1 MRRNGRSRARALW
14 GRERPSVE
22 GSMHAAKVTKKNVAG
37 GMGAALRQDSG
48 HKHVSGEAIY
58 VDDIAEPPGTL
69 QIYIAMSERAHAEVK
84 RLEVA
89 KVRSAPGV
97 AIVLTA
103 KEVPGVN
110 DVSPFAGDDPVFADG
125 LVQYHGQSLFAVAA
139 HSMAAARAAARLA
152 VVDYADK
159 PALLTVD
166 QAMQAGSF
174 LEPPYTLERGDAK
187 AAIAASPHVLEG
199 RVYVGGQEHFYLEGQ
214 VAFAVPGEDEDVTI
228 HCSSQHPSEIQHKVA
243 HVLGVPSHA
252 VTVKVRRLGGGFGGK
267 ESQGNLPAAVAAL
280 VAKLTRR
287 PAKCCYDRDDDM
299 MITGK
304 RHDFRIDYRAGFDGE
319 GRILGIEFDQAL
331 RCGMSV
337 DLSLAIAD
345 RAMFHADNAY
355 YLPAARITSYRC
367 KTHTQSNTAFR
378 GFGGP
383 QGMVA
388 MERVLDEIAHA
399 LRRDPLDVRRVNFY
413 DPKDAK
419 RATPRTLTPYGQTVA
434 DCVIGELVDELEAS
448 SEYRRRRREIR
459 AWNAESPVLK
469 RGLALT
475 PVKFG
480 IAFTNTMMNQ
490 AGALVHVYRD
500 GSIGLNHGGIEMGQ
514 GLNTKVAQVVADEF
528 QVDIARVKITATHTG
543 KVPNT
548 SPTAASSGSD
558 LNGMAAR
565 NAAQA
570 IKARLVACLAERHQ
584 ADKRDVVF
592 LPNRIRIKDRE
603 VAFDQAVDEAYRAR
617 IHLSAAGFYAT
628 PKIHWDR
635 ASARG
640 RPFFYFAYGAAV
652 AEVAID
658 TLTGENRI
666 LRTDILHDVG
676 QSLNPAIDL
685 GQVEGGFVQGAGWL
699 TMEELVWDSR
709 GQLLT
714 HAPSTY
720 KIPACSDRPIDLRI
734 KLWDKGR
741 NVEATIYRSK
751 AVGEPPLMLGISV
764 LMALA
769 DAVASVGDY
778 QVHPALD
785 APATPER
792 ILTAVE
798 RIKHQTAQRAA

>member
-1 MRRNGRSRARALW
+1 MHVPKVNVSTVAIDGGVRAAQR
-14 GRERPSVE
+14 
-22 GSMHAAKVTKKNVAG
+22 H
-37 GMGAALRQDSG
+37 DSG
-48 HKHVSGEAIY
+48 EKHVSGEAIY
-58 VDDIAEPPGTL
+58 VDDMREPPGTL
-69 QIYIAMSERAHAEVK
+69 HIYIAMSERAHAVVK
-84 RLEVA
+84 RLELER
-89 KVRSAPGV
+89 VRAQPGV

-103 KEVPGVN
+103 KDVPGVN

-139 HSMAAARAAARLA
+139 DTMAEARGAARLA
-152 VVDYADK
+152 VVEYEDK
-159 PALLTVD
+159 SALLTVD
-166 QAMQAGSF
+166 EAMQAKSF
-174 LEPPYTLERGDAK
+174 LEPPCSMERGDAR
-187 AAIAASPHVLEG
+187 AAIAAAPHMLEG
-199 RVYVGGQEHFYLEGQ
+199 RFYVGGQEHFYLEGQ
-214 VAFAVPGEDEDVTI
+214 VAFAVPGEDEEVTL

-243 HVLGVPSHA
+243 RVLGVPNHA
-252 VTVKVRRLGGGFGGK
+252 VTVEVRRMGGGFGGK

-280 VAKLTRR
+280 VAKLTGR

-304 RHDFRIDYRAGFDGE
+304 RHDFRIDYRVGFDGE
-319 GRILGIEFDQAL
+319 GRILGIEFEQAA
-331 RCGMSV
+331 RCGMSI

-355 YLPAARITSYRC
+355 YLPAVRITSYRC

-383 QGMVA
+383 QGMAA
-388 MERVLDEIAHA
+388 MEHVIEEIAHVLA
-399 LRRDPLDVRRVNFY
+399 CDPLDVRRSNFY
-413 DPKDAK
+413 DPMGA
-419 RATPRTLTPYGQTVA
+419 RPVAPRNLTPYSQTVE
-434 DCVIGELVDELEAS
+434 DCVIEEIVEELEAS

-459 AWNAESPVLK
+459 EWNALSPVLK
-469 RGLALT
+469 RGIALT

-480 IAFTNTMMNQ
+480 ISFTNTMMNQ
-490 AGALVHVYRD
+490 AGALVHVYAD
-500 GSIGLNHGGIEMGQ
+500 GSIALNHGGTEMGQ
-514 GLNTKVAQVVADEF
+514 GLNTKVAQVVAEEF
-528 QVDIARVKITATHTG
+528 QVDIARIKITATHTG

-548 SPTAASSGSD
+548 SATAASSGSD

-565 NAAQA
+565 GAAQT
-570 IKARLVACLAERHQ
+570 IKGRLAAFLAERYQ
-584 ADKRDVVF
+584 AHESDVLF
-592 LPNRIRIKDRE
+592 RPNRIHIKDHE
-603 VAFDQAVDEAYRAR
+603 LSFDEAVGEAYRAR
-617 IHLSAAGFYAT
+617 IHLSATGFYAT

-635 ASARG
+635 ASGRG

-652 AEVAID
+652 SEVAID

-699 TMEELVWDSR
+699 TMEELVWDAR
-709 GQLLT
+709 GRLLT

-720 KIPACSDRPIDLRI
+720 KIPACSDRPIDLRM

-741 NVEATIYRSK
+741 NPEETIYRSK
-751 AVGEPPLMLGISV
+751 AVGEPPLMLAISV
-764 LMALA
+764 LMALT

-778 QVHPALD
+778 QVYPALD

-792 ILTAVE
+792 VLTAIE
-798 RIKHQTAQRAA
+798 RIKQQMPARSG